1 MKVSLSDGVCV
12 STYKNMYRAGECQEV
27 VAGIELPRKVS
38 QSQIG
43 TPSVQALCDTGSFH
57 TISHAQLASG
67 GQTLWHKQ
75 PARGNG
81 VGREQKR
88 NNSRLKM
95 AIEDISLI
103 L

>member
-1 MKVSLSDGVCV
+1 
-12 STYKNMYRAGECQEV
+12 MYRAGECQEV

-38 QSQIG
+38 QSQIK
-43 TPSVQALCDTGSFH
+43 TPSVQALCGTGSLH
-57 TISHAQLASG
+57 AISHAQLASG